1 LKDYKQEHTLAENH
15 EIRRV
20 KTTVLIILFM
30 CFCFVTDLK
39 AQDAKPDSSVIV
51 QLDVIGKM
59 LKHDATQTNRWWWI
73 WLGGYSAATVAQGAA
88 GLASGNLH
96 ARQDLFLGAT
106 TSMIGAVGQLIWPV
120 QPSKYP
126 SILNRLP
133 ENNPAE
139 RLSKLNK
146 AEEFLQIRA
155 NAETKGRSWQMHAAS
170 GAINVGSGLITWIGF
185 DRTWQDGL
193 INFALNSV
201 VTEAQIWSQPII
213 ARRSLASYRKNFP
226 DDDKV
231 QSNRHLYRYIV
242 SAGSQGILVKMIF

>member
-1 LKDYKQEHTLAENH
+1 MKDYKQEYILTNH
-15 EIRRV
+15 EIRKV
-20 KTTVLIILFM
+20 NFTALVIMLL
-30 CFCFVTDLK
+30 CFCFATDLK
-39 AQDAKPDSSVIV
+39 AQDEKRDSAVIV

-73 WLGGYSAATVAQGAA
+73 WLGGYSAATVTQGVV
-88 GLASGNLH
+88 GLASDNLH

-126 SILNRLP
+126 LLLNAMP

-201 VTEAQIWSQPII
+201 VTEAQIWSQPVI
-213 ARRSLASYRKNFP
+213 ARRSLASYRKNYP
-226 DDDKV
+226 DNDKV
-231 QSNRHLYRYIV
+231 QSNRHSYRYIV